1 MLELQALTE
10 ELITSSADYYNNL
23 VLLLLTAIN
32 TLYSSI
38 SHTWSIINCIFFC
51 ITDERKCFPYFLF
64 SMVVCILVAD
74 IEGGTQAE
82 GV

>member
-10 ELITSSADYYNNL
+10 ELITPSADYYNNL

-51 ITDERKCFPYFLF
+51 ITDERKCVPYFLF
-64 SMVVCILVAD
+64 SMVGCILVAD